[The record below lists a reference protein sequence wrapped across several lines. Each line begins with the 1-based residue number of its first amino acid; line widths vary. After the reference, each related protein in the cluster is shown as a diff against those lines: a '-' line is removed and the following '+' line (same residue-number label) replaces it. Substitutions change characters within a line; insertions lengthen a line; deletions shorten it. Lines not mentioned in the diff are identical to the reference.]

1 MSFLDEN
8 MVVTD
13 DPAKAE
19 ALAKKGVMVKLVD
32 SVDEKLD
39 PVGKEDGDIDND
51 GDVDSTDKYLA
62 NKRKAV
68 AKAIMKSKKT
78 IKKETL
84 EEGILSKLLGGAA
97 VLAGLFA
104 LGKINTSDSEIQ
116 ALQAKYE
123 QAQTEEEKD
132 QIKDQI
138 TARLIFLDT
147 GKEQVKED
155 AVDTTVKGL
164 KKLDNFLSN
173 AASGNVTLKSIVSNL
188 VGSVNELGIE
198 NEEDRKFVEEI
209 LDKLKKEPEKEP
221 FEKDSDKEKRFFKIL
236 NESKLSKKSIK
247 SIEDKIK
254 EIRDKNTT
262 NENMSE
268 DKKTTVELPS
278 DTTFT
283 LDLKHLMKK
292 HMDEGK
298 SREDTIKFT
307 KALMAKLH
315 NTGEVEIDGTKVK
328 FIKEADVPQ
337 DAPLALP
344 EPEVK
349 KPRRKGPPRLVAF
362 DTDQDSHFTGEDNYD
377 YEGSMAKSQMLKM
390 KKYAIAL
397 CDMIEDESQ
406 LESWLQAKI
415 TKASDYMSSVYHYL
429 DYQRSKINEE
439 TLSEEAFNFPQ
450 ADQYTLKK
458 SKWGGEDGV
467 GLDMPS
473 SSKYREKDTDYIL
486 LKDTTFDN
494 IDDLFN
500 AFKEKLSNP
509 NFTNDIF
516 KRFADQT
523 GGMILKNLKLNEG
536 NE

>member
-298 SREDTIKFT
+298 SKEDAIKFT

-315 NTGEVEIDGTKVK
+315 NKGEVTVDGTKII
-328 FIKEADVPQ
+328 FKEADVPQ

-486 LKDTTFDN
+486 LKDTPFDN

>member
-298 SREDTIKFT
+298 SKEDAIKFT

-315 NTGEVEIDGTKVK
+315 NNGEVTVDGTKII
-328 FIKEADVPQ
+328 FKEADVPQ

-486 LKDTTFDN
+486 LKDTPFDN